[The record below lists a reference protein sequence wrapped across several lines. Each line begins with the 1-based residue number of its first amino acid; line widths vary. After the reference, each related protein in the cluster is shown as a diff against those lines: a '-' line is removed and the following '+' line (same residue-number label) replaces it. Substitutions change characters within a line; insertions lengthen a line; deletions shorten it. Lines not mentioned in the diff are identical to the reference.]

1 MAEIKASAYVDNSD
15 HLLHVALQ
23 WHARHT
29 IVRNWCTRELKA
41 KLGFEFLDLDDE
53 IADVLD
59 DIHECLPPESDYF
72 F

>member
-1 MAEIKASAYVDNSD
+1 MAAIKARAQVDDSD

-41 KLGFEFLDLDDE
+41 KLGFEFPDLGDG
-53 IADVLD
+53 IADVFYD
-59 DIHECLPPESDYF
+59 TPECLSPESGDF